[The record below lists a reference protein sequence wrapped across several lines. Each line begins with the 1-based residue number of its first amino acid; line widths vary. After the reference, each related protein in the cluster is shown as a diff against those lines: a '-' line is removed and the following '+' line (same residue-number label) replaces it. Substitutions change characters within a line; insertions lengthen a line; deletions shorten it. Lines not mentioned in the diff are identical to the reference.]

1 VRFADKELPFT
12 GDSYQLAIR
21 CCELRLLHILRI
33 SPLAGLF
40 VLDLISRLFLVPL
53 LNLLP
58 PAMFYR
64 DIPLIIPIL
73 ATGYLLAIYLL
84 LVLAQRNTKVSRER
98 D

>member
-1 VRFADKELPFT
+1 M
-12 GDSYQLAIR
+12 AIR
-21 CCELRLLHILRI
+21 CCELRLLRILRI
-33 SPLAGLF
+33 SPLVGLF

-58 PAMFYR
+58 PVMFYR